1 MPAPLRGR
9 CKSARRFLET
19 ARNADL
25 LGTRNTSG
33 GTAAALRFRASIA
46 FRTAPKR
53 NGHRCLYRRPALTA
67 AKQNGR
73 LKPSVL
79 FCRSQSRPPVQAAVS
94 VPLRSRPKSYGSPK
108 TKRSRRT
115 SGRVSGSE
123 QVCVSRRF
131 QKTTCRFTASPQRC
145 RHFRNLQRFRKRKCA
160 KKCRPF

>member
-1 MPAPLRGR
+1 MGAAPGQLFPHLQLKHLPPPRQSRREARVVAQPPARP
-9 CKSARRFLET
+9 
-19 ARNADL
+19 NADARIASRR
-25 LGTRNTSG
+25 TRRRRRMI
-33 GTAAALRFRASIA
+33 AKISI
-46 FRTAPKR
+46 
-53 NGHRCLYRRPALTA
+53 

-79 FCRSQSRPPVQAAVS
+79 FCRSQSRPPVQAAAL
-94 VPLRSRPKSYGSPK
+94 VPLRSRPKSHERPK

-131 QKTTCRFTASPQRC
+131 QKTTCRLTASPQRC